1 MKRLETE
8 RNREIGE
15 EKMKRLGKERNEEI
29 REGEIW

>member
-8 RNREIGE
+8 RNEEIGE

>member
-8 RNREIGE
+8 KNEEIGE